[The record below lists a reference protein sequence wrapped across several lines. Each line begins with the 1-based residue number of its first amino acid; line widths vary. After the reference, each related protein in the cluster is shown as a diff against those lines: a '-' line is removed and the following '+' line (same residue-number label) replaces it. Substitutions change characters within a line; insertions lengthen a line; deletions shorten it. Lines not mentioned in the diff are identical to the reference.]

1 RSWSGSDDLNQALES
16 LKSVAK
22 TFAVTLGGK
31 GAMVYDGQRM
41 IEISPHPVK
50 AVDSNGAGDMFA
62 GAFIYGIT
70 HGHSFYE
77 AGNIASLAAAR
88 VVSQFGPRLKAEDH
102 KDILGIV
109 LG

>member
-1 RSWSGSDDLNQALES
+1 MES
-16 LKSVAK
+16 IKSIAR
-22 TFAVTLGGK
+22 TFAITRGGD
-31 GAMVYDGQRM
+31 GAVLYDGKHL
-41 IEISPHPVK
+41 IEISPHDIK

-88 VVSQFGPRLKAEDH
+88 VVSQFGPRLDATSH
-102 KDILGIV
+102 KEILEIV
-109 LG
+109 LS